1 MSVNQDRL
9 RSGLLLA
16 AGLFAALFLLPGPGI
31 LAVLLIACALAM
43 TEFYA
48 LLDSVGIPHFKKLGI
63 SLGLILVF
71 GTWLGL
77 QLPPDNAARY
87 DVSGVLLFLVVAAIL
102 LRQMFTRKNQRP
114 WDSMAS
120 TFLGVM
126 YIAFLF
132 NYFTKLFFTFGHAEG
147 RFLIVFL
154 IVTVKLTDIGAY
166 VVGCGFGRTKLI
178 PKVSPAKTWEGCAG
192 GVAAGLIGGV
202 LLYILGQGTWGSLDI
217 GLHDVLVLA
226 PLLSVFGIVGD
237 LAESLMK
244 RSAGVKD
251 SGSWIHGMG
260 GFLDVLDSLL
270 FTAPILY
277 LYARLFM
284 DILP

>member
-1 MSVNQDRL
+1 MSADRV
-9 RSGLLLA
+9 RSGILLA
-16 AGLFAALFLLPGPGI
+16 VCLFASLYLLPGP
-31 LAVLLIACALAM
+31 LALLVLLAACALAM
-43 TEFYA
+43 LEYYA
-48 LLDSVGIPHFKKLGI
+48 LLDTVGIPHFKKLGTG
-63 SLGLILVF
+63 LGLLLMA

-77 QLPPDNAARY
+77 QLPPENAARY
-87 DVSGVLLFLVVAAIL
+87 DVSGILLFLVVAVIL

-132 NYFTKLFFTFGHAEG
+132 NYFTKLLFTFGRVEG
-147 RFLIVFL
+147 QFLLTLLIV
-154 IVTVKLTDIGAY
+154 VVKLTDIGAY

-178 PKVSPAKTWEGCAG
+178 PRVSPAKTWEGCAG
-192 GVAAGLIGGV
+192 GVVAGLIGAVV
-202 LLYILGQGTWGSLDI
+202 LYMLFYDKWGQLDI
-217 GLHDVLVLA
+217 GLYDMIVLA

-237 LAESLMK
+237 LAESLLK

-251 SGSWIHGMG
+251 SGSWIRGMG

-277 LYARLFM
+277 IYTRLFM